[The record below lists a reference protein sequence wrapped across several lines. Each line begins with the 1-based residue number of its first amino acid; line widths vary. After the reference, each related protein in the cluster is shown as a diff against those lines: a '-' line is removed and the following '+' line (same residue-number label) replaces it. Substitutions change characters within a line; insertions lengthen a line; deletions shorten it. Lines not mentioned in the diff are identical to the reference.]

1 MTDLLRTKSKSTM
14 FTKTETVFNRAG
26 TAHTMVNATME
37 LSLAWHRP
45 LSRSPNGR
53 PVTNGSKWQVQA
65 WTMEITELQRKQWV
79 ERQTVCARTLQSS
92 RSREYRSVPRGWPL
106 ADTKTCRSRFKSE
119 NCQFWSRTC
128 WSRFC
133 TVEIATF
140 APKHVCT
147 SRCKMILHIW
157 FMIYMIYISYFQKSS
172 WSFIIIPRDCFNP
185 VIICHSDKQEQE
197 WWVSLKQS

>member
-37 LSLAWHRP
+37 LSLALHRQ
-45 LSRSPNGR
+45 LSRSPNGHH
-53 PVTNGSKWQVQA
+53 VTNGSKLQVQA

-79 ERQTVCARTLQSS
+79 ERQTVCARTSNHLDQESTGRSHAGGHRQTPRHAGQDFFKAKTANFEPEHADPDFLQ
-92 RSREYRSVPRGWPL
+92 L
-106 ADTKTCRSRFKSE
+106 
-119 NCQFWSRTC
+119 
-128 WSRFC
+128 
-133 TVEIATF
+133 EIATF

-157 FMIYMIYISYFQKSS
+157 FMIYHISRKA
-172 WSFIIIPRDCFNP
+172 PG
-185 VIICHSDKQEQE
+185 HS
-197 WWVSLKQS
+197 